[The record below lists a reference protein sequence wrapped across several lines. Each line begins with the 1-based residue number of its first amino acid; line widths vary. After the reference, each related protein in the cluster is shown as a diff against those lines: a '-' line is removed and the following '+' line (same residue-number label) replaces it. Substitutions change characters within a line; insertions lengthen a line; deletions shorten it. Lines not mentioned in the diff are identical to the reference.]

1 MRYECDLKQ
10 KMRAGLEEEAKT
22 STKLMRLVVLL
33 RLASLA
39 WAELKRE

>member
-1 MRYECDLKQ
+1 VRYECDLKQ

-22 STKLMRLVVLL
+22 SAKLMRLVVLL
-33 RLASLA
+33 SLTSLA